1 MSTIHDDLAAR
12 LKDLDIPELRRDTT
26 KPENVRWLQR
36 NLFVRNKNA
45 ESEILILNDLQILE
59 KHQRKEA

>member
-12 LKDLDIPELRRDTT
+12 LKDLDVPELRRDTT

-45 ESEILILNDLQILE
+45 QVLLVLNDLQILE
-59 KHQRKEA
+59 KHQRKEI